1 MQGAI
6 VTLSNQPKEITMHD
20 KIKLIREALNAAQDA
35 ELKLSGAAIVELEAV
50 NKYLF
55 ELEENLSE
63 VSSSCQHA
71 LLTIDIKNA
80 EIEELECE
88 IVQLGRVAHG

>member
-6 VTLSNQPKEITMHD
+6 VASSKQQNKPKEITMHD

-55 ELEENLSE
+55 ELEENL
-63 VSSSCQHA
+63 A
-71 LLTIDIKNA
+71 
-80 EIEELECE
+80 
-88 IVQLGRVAHG
+88 

>member
-6 VTLSNQPKEITMHD
+6 VTSSNQPKESKMHD

-35 ELKLSGAAIVELEAV
+35 EIKLSGAAIAELEEV

-55 ELEENLSE
+55 EMEGNLSE
-63 VSSSCQHA
+63 LSDSCQH
-71 LLTIDIKNA
+71 LLLSIDMKNA
-80 EIEELECE
+80 DIEELEAE
-88 IVQLGRVAHG
+88 LIQMGKVAHG